1 MADISIIKSNISLDR
16 GEEGKDDSGSVSVA
30 YTLSGTP
37 GLRGSV
43 GVSVRLPSGTIV
55 KDYLTAEL
63 QAQRIAVDI
72 LDAAALFLRTETE
85 K

>member
-1 MADISIIKSNISLDR
+1 MADISITKSNISLDR
-16 GEEGKDDSGSVSVA
+16 GEEGKDDRGRVSVA

-37 GLRGSV
+37 RLQSSIELSV
-43 GVSVRLPSGTIV
+43 QLPSGTIV

-63 QAQRIAVDI
+63 QAQKIAVDI